1 MTDNKSRAES
11 IAEALEIIEKITG
24 IEYSDEEFNRIVKKA
39 EAGEYLSEIFN
50 DDGLTLIRGIDR
62 AFQGK
67 ELALRFEFIPLK
79 YCIPH
84 VDNESLLM
92 FLGAYLAYMEHREP
106 TSAESYVLSIYDAI
120 NEAGY
125 RIIPIMYSG
134 YDITEWTEILE
145 DAIHLYYTSIIRDI
159 ASLLYT
165 IMMSRCM
172 YVSEEGKGAIC
183 VLKHLSDVRRSVPDI
198 RDLIQ
203 VSLIINTDQISER
216 NMNLIQEIKYLS
228 KAYLDVVEDF
238 SCMRGETI
246 VRLVDNYVPL
256 SALKYRKTIP
266 NLFILRRNENIFS
279 ILDSCNTIREAYVK
293 LFGSD
298 PDMLREVMSAHAEAF
313 DALSRLIDETPL
325 WGCIIEGIT
334 NCVSYGGDWSDTGDV
349 GDVSKQMG
357 DLLLSVLKTAISIM
371 IESSDIDTAAD
382 GVVRHFSMVS
392 AVSEGIREMFKDE
405 YNKRKMLEI
414 MLRVIDEACG
424 DGTSVISS
432 WISRAETKIHRNLDV
447 LLAHPKAIAVVAMD
461 VMSAE
466 EAYAQVVTRG
476 DIRL

>member
-1 MTDNKSRAES
+1 MTSDKSRAES
-11 IAEALEIIEKITG
+11 IAEVLEIIERITG
-24 IEYSDEEFNRIVKKA
+24 IEYSNEEFNRIVKKA
-39 EAGEYLSEIFN
+39 EAGKYIPEVFN
-50 DDGLTLIRGIDR
+50 DNGLTLIHGIDR

-67 ELALRFEFIPLK
+67 ELALKFEFIPLR
-79 YCIPH
+79 YCIPR

-92 FLGAYLAYMEHREP
+92 FLGAYLAYMEHRSP
-106 TSAESYVLSIYDAI
+106 VSVGDWILNIYDAT

-125 RIIPIMYSG
+125 KIIPIMYSG
-134 YDITEWTEILE
+134 YYLAEWTEILE
-145 DAIHLYYTSIIRDI
+145 DAVHLYYTSIIRDI

-172 YVSEEGKGAIC
+172 YVSEEGGGAIC
-183 VLKHLSDVRRSVPDI
+183 VLKHLSDVRKSVPDI
-198 RDLIQ
+198 KDLIRA
-203 VSLIINTDQISER
+203 SLIINTDQISER

-228 KAYLDVVEDF
+228 KAYLDVAEDF
-238 SCMRGETI
+238 SCMRRETI
-246 VRLVDNYVPL
+246 IRLLDNYIPL
-256 SALKYRKTIP
+256 SALKYKQTLHSP
-266 NLFILRRNENIFS
+266 NIRRRNEDIFH

-298 PDMLREVMSAHAEAF
+298 QDLLEEVMSAHAEAF
-313 DALSRLIDETPL
+313 DALSRLIDESPL
-325 WGCIIEGIT
+325 WGCIIEGIS
-334 NCVSYGGDWSDTGDV
+334 NCVSYGEDWSDTGDV

-357 DLLLSVLKTAISIM
+357 ELLLSVLETAISI
-371 IESSDIDTAAD
+371 IAESPDIDTAAD
-382 GVVRHFSMVS
+382 GVVRHFSIVS
-392 AVSEGIREMFKDE
+392 AVSEGILELFKDE

-414 MLRVIDEACG
+414 MLAVIDGVCG
-424 DGTSVISS
+424 DGMGVISS
-432 WISRAETKIHRNLDV
+432 WISRAETEIHRNLDV